1 MGEALIAA
9 TALGQELPVLTANA
23 RHFSTISGL
32 KVEVF
37 VP

>member
-9 TALGQELPVLTANA
+9 TAIAHQLHVLTANTK
-23 RHFSTISGL
+23 HFGAVRGL
-32 KVEVF
+32 VVKEF